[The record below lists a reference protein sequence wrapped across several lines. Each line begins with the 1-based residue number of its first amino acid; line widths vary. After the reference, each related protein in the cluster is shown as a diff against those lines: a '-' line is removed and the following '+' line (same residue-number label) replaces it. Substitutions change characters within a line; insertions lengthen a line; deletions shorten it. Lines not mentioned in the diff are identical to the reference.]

1 MDFERLDEIIL
12 AFAYIELLGYT
23 AKGLLYYFGRYRN
36 SEIILTEEG
45 LVEMRRPMIYNFIR
59 LIYRDLTSKLVD
71 EDLSR
76 VENLEES
83 KLYS

>member
-59 LIYRDLTSKLVD
+59 LIYRDLTS
-71 EDLSR
+71 R
-76 VENLEES
+76 VTEKGLDGLREFD
-83 KLYS
+83 KQVL